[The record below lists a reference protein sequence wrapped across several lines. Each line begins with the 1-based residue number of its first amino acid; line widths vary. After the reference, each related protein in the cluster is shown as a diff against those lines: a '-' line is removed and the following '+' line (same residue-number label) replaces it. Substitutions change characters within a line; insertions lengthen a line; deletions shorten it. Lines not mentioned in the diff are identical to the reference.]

1 MASITSTGLGSG
13 LDINSLVSQLVAA
26 ERQAPAAR
34 LTTAQEKAQTQL
46 SALGTFRS
54 ALSSLQD
61 AAKALRDG
69 GTTALKASVSE
80 TGYTTVT
87 AGSGAAAGS
96 YRLEVVQLAKAHKLA
111 SGTFASAET
120 NVGEGSLTIGVG
132 SQSFSVT
139 LDSDHSTLAGIR
151 DAINSAS
158 DNKGVR
164 ASLLNTSTGVRLTL
178 TSTQTGADGALTV
191 SHGLG
196 ETALDGLVYP
206 GVGGLAEVDPAQ
218 NAKIR
223 LDGYDFESSDNVF
236 ADAVEGLTITATKAE
251 PGKEMTL
258 DVSADTSAAKTA
270 VETFVSRYNAL
281 NATIATLARYNATT
295 SDAGPLLGDAMLRGF
310 SQQVREALGS
320 EVAGAG
326 SYARLSQIGVSFSTD
341 GSLKVDST
349 KLSAA
354 VEGDISA
361 VSTLLGKDGI
371 GGQIY
376 TLADPYLAS
385 DGRIQSRQDSAQER
399 IDDIEK
405 QRDALDLRMEKVKAR
420 YQAQFVAL
428 DSLISKL
435 NTTSSYLTQQLAN
448 LPSYSA

>member
-13 LDINSLVSQLVAA
+13 LDINSLVSQLVAS

-46 SALGTFRS
+46 SSFGTFRS
-54 ALSSLQD
+54 ALASLQD

-69 GTTALKASVSE
+69 GSATLKASVSE
-80 TGYTTVT
+80 TGYATVT
-87 AGSGAAAGS
+87 AGSGAAAGAYS
-96 YRLEVVQLAKAHKLA
+96 LEVVQLAKAHKLA
-111 SGTFASAET
+111 SGTFASADT
-120 NVGEGSLTIGVG
+120 HVGEGSLTIGVG
-132 SQSFSVT
+132 SKSFNVT
-139 LDSDHSTLAGIR
+139 LDSEHATLAGIR
-151 DAINSAS
+151 DAINNAS

-164 ASLLNTSTGVRLTL
+164 ASLLNTSSGVRLTL

-191 SHGLG
+191 SHGVG

-206 GVGGLAEVDPAQ
+206 GVGGLSQVDPAQ

-236 ADAVEGLTITATKAE
+236 ETAIDGLTITATKAE
-251 PGKEMTL
+251 IGKQL
-258 DVSADTSAAKTA
+258 GIDVSRDSAAAKTA
-270 VETFVSRYNAL
+270 VETFVTRYNAL
-281 NATIATLARYNATT
+281 NATIATLSRYNAAT
-295 SDAGPLLGDAMLRGF
+295 SDAGPLLGDAMLRAAAQELRVTISATQSGTGTY
-310 SQQVREALGS
+310 SQ
-320 EVAGAG
+320 
-326 SYARLSQIGVSFSTD
+326 LSQIGVSFSTD
-341 GSLKVDST
+341 GSLKIDST

-354 VEGDISA
+354 LEGDGPS
-361 VSTLLGKDGI
+361 VSKLLGKDGI

-385 DGRIQSRQDSAQER
+385 DGRIKARQSSAQER

-448 LPSYSA
+448 LPTYN